1 MADTETTLGPYAQ
14 EGYNVAVLVHSYGSG
29 CHWYLHNVHNQTY
42 RPANAEENN
51 GLNSTGMINGEVFA
65 SYDARIL
72 PPGVNLGYTFSV
84 EEMKKMCSTGIIPQ
98 EALNSSVSPAGIYAV
113 EDIGGAPDYVAFGE
127 IYTGMISM
135 PYRYDGKFKKYA
147 PNTGKELD
155 SYTGGSTQRAG
166 SIGGTFRFDLPEGV
180 NLTLE
185 FTKELLE
192 QIISTG
198 NIPDNYKMHGTELLR
213 IKMFNRSSTFTE
225 KKGIAMGETATQP
238 ATPASTTSGILAAK
252 QEANKKAH
260 SVIASQG

>member
-1 MADTETTLGPYAQ
+1 MAETTLPPYAND
-14 EGYNVAVLVHSYGSG
+14 GYTTALLLHSHGSG
-29 CHWYLHNVHNQTY
+29 TRWYLYNTLTELY
-42 RPANAEENN
+42 RPTTTEENN
-51 GLNSTGMINGEVFA
+51 SLNSTGMINNEVFKY
-65 SYDARIL
+65 YDMFIM
-72 PPGVNLGYTFSV
+72 PPGMDLSSPLDIDLLRTIRN
-84 EEMKKMCSTGIIPQ
+84 TGVFPDHI
-98 EALNSSVSPAGIYAV
+98 LNASASPAGIYAV
-113 EDIGGAPDYVAFGE
+113 ESIGEAPDYVAFGT
-127 IYTGMISM
+127 IYSGTIGV

-155 SYTGGSTQRAG
+155 AYTGGSTQRAG

-213 IKMFNRSSTFTE
+213 IQTFNKSSALTE